1 MSKMIEM
8 IIPRKNKIDLEF
20 ENSKGIQLDIA
31 KSKGTGNYNAL
42 TNKPSINGVMLIED
56 KSFEEL
62 GVNNI
67 TNTEILTIFKRVFG
81 GN

>member
-20 ENSKGIQLDIA
+20 EDSKGIQLDIP

-67 TNTEILTIFKRVFG
+67 TNIEILTIFKRVFG